1 MIGAT
6 TWEQLAAFV
15 SLAGTIGYIWWSVQ
29 KQITAC
35 AKALDEHKP
44 HVSKRFIKAER
55 LQKFEE
61 RYLPLRQ

>member
-1 MIGAT
+1 M
-6 TWEQLAAFV
+6 